1 MPSCLFTWDFQCKM
15 TFKHI
20 RHWEGGL
27 ISGCCR
33 YFTQGPYHAWSSY
46 TPGQIVSAVLLFYIL
61 MLLIYMQSSFSPGQV
76 LFSQPPPVP
85 KPQGICLQSQLIEQW
100 GKSWW
105 GCSMEMPNSGR
116 CRSGVYIH
124 KYIHEQQQESRI
136 YWCLPLSPELWW
148 RLCQLSYFQC
158 SFV

>member
-1 MPSCLFTWDFQCKM
+1 M

-20 RHWEGGL
+20 RHREGGL
-27 ISGCCR
+27 ISVCCW
-33 YFTQGPYHAWSSY
+33 YFTQGPYRALSTY
-46 TPGQIVSAVLLFYIL
+46 TPGQIVSAELLFYIL
-61 MLLIYMQSSFSPGQV
+61 MLLIYMQSSFDPGQA

-85 KPQGICLQSQLIEQW
+85 KSRGIRLQSRLIEQW

-105 GCSMEMPNSGR
+105 SCSTEMPNTSR
-116 CRSGVYIH
+116 CWRGVYMH

-136 YWCLPLSPELWW
+136 YWCLPPSPELRWG
-148 RLCQLSYFQC
+148 LCQLSYFQC